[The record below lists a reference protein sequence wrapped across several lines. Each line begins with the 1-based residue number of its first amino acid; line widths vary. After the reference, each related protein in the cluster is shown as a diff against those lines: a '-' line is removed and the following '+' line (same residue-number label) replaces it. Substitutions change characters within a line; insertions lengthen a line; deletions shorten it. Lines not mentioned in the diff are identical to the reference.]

1 MIITLTF
8 AKVIMNAN
16 TEMNFENQMV
26 EETPMKTTEPEV
38 VPGAPKKV
46 RRVVKKESIDS
57 NVTVRKSSR
66 VRKTK
71 EAHDIEVSDTDGESV
86 ETSTDV
92 ELKLE
97 EVFEKVA
104 EAIVEPKPETE
115 TELAEA
121 QPEPEPEP
129 EKKKGRKPRAKKV
142 EDPEEVSSKP
152 SKKER
157 ATKAVKD
164 KFPVL
169 VSSDTET
176 DGEVKKQKRTRKIS
190 PKAEERNN
198 MKNVRTLI
206 ADFAKSATELI
217 TNMKNLK
224 KVQKKKTE
232 SVEGLEEGEVVEV
245 EEQPQMTSVELKS
258 EYMKLMKQ
266 MMGCCRSHFCEG
278 EWDELMSSN
287 E

>member
-46 RRVVKKESIDS
+46 RRVVKKDTVDS
-57 NVTVRKSSR
+57 NVTVRKTSKA
-66 VRKTK
+66 RKTK
-71 EAHDIEVSDTDGESV
+71 EAQDVEVSDTDGESV

-115 TELAEA
+115 TESAEA
-121 QPEPEPEP
+121 HPMPEP
-129 EKKKGRKPRAKKV
+129 EKKKGRKPRAKKAD
-142 EDPEEVSSKP
+142 DPEETSSKP

-190 PKAEERNN
+190 PKTEERNN

-206 ADFAKSATELI
+206 ADFTKSATELI

-224 KVQKKKTE
+224 KVQKKKKNT
-232 SVEGLEEGEVVEV
+232 VEEMEEGEVNEV
-245 EEQPQMTSVELKS
+245 EEIPQMSSTELKS